1 MAELQTAPGRPEQI
15 SEEEWHHRVEL
26 ATCYR
31 VFDLI
36 GWTALIYNHISLR
49 LPGEEEHLLI
59 NPFGLTYA
67 EVTPANLVKID
78 LEGNIVGDSEWPINL
93 AGLIIHSAVHAARPD
108 VQIVIHTHTTTGSV
122 VAGLRDGLDWNNF
135 YSAQLYGHVA
145 YHDFE
150 GATTEPGEK
159 ERLVAALGDKP
170 LMILRNHGLLAAGPT
185 IPAAWFLLWT
195 LQRACDVQVATLST
209 GQPLMEI
216 SDEARQRSAESILK
230 VEGYGRDVPAG
241 LGETAWAALRRQ
253 IGTPWES

>member
-1 MAELQTAPGRPEQI
+1 MTELQAAPGRPEHI
-15 SEEEWHHRVEL
+15 GEEEWHHRVEL

-31 VFDLI
+31 VFDML

-49 LPGEEEHLLI
+49 LPGEEDHLLI

-67 EVTPANLVKID
+67 EVTPSNLVKID
-78 LEGNIVGDSEWPINL
+78 LDGNIVGHSDWPINL

-108 VQIVIHTHTTTGSV
+108 VRVVMHTHVLSGEV
-122 VAGLRDGLDWNNF
+122 VATLRDGLDWNNF
-135 YSAQLYGHVA
+135 YSAQLHGHVA

-150 GATTEPGEK
+150 GATTAPGEK
-159 ERLVAALGDKP
+159 ERLVAALGDRP

-209 GQPLMEI
+209 GRPQMPI
-216 SDEARQRSAESILK
+216 SDAARRRSAESILK
-230 VEGYGRDVPAG
+230 VEGYGRDVAPG

-253 IGTPWES
+253 LDLPWES

>member
-1 MAELQTAPGRPEQI
+1 MTELQSTSRRPANI
-15 SEEEWHHRVEL
+15 GEEEWRFRVEL

-31 VFDLI
+31 IFHLL

-49 LPGEEEHLLI
+49 LPGEDDHLLI

-67 EVTPANLVKID
+67 EVTPENLVKID
-78 LEGNIVGDSEWPINL
+78 LDGNIVGASEWPVNL

-108 VQIVIHTHTTTGSV
+108 VRCVMHTHTTSGSV

-135 YSAQLYGHVA
+135 YAAQLYGHLA

-159 ERLVAALGDKP
+159 ERLVTALGSCN
-170 LMILRNHGLLAAGPT
+170 LMILRNHGLLACGPT

-195 LQRACDVQVATLST
+195 LQRACDVQVATQST
-209 GQPLMEI
+209 GRPIMEI
-216 SDEARQRSAESILK
+216 GDEARQRSAESVLK
-230 VEGYGRDVPAG
+230 IDAFGRDVPAG
-241 LGETAWAALRRQ
+241 LGELAYAALVRQ
-253 IGTPWES
+253 VVSFE